1 MIDLQIVFN
10 RFEQQKYNT
19 EKARPLF
26 IQFMDQIDEDLIPL
40 SKVRGSNLFSTDL
53 VGENAIYA
61 GRPGR
66 ELLASLI
73 MKMMNE
79 HIGIFTFNP
88 NRNHEVKH
96 TNQEDLY
103 NYIKIISKFGRFFV
117 LKFQRESIS
126 LGEFYCINKIY

>member
-1 MIDLQIVFN
+1 M
-10 RFEQQKYNT
+10 E
-19 EKARPLF
+19 
-26 IQFMDQIDEDLIPL
+26 QIDEDSIPL
-40 SKVRGSNLFSTDL
+40 LKVRGSNLFSTDL
-53 VGENAIYA
+53 VGENAIDA
-61 GRPGR
+61 GGPGR

-79 HIGIFTFNP
+79 HIEIFTFNP

-126 LGEFYCINKIY
+126 LREFYCINKIY